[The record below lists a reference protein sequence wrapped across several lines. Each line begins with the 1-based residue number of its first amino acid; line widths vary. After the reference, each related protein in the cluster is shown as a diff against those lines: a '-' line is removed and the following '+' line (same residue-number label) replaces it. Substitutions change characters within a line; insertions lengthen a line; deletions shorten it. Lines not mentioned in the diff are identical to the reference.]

1 MAAPTARPPQPPS
14 SPPDPAVQQRAWT
27 AAAMGAL
34 SLGGLFLASG
44 LRHAIYVIAGTLV
57 IGAVAAW
64 LGKSAMSQAR
74 RGRTSRPR
82 GAVAGLVLGLLGLAF
97 SGLALIVF
105 AMFWTQLSNY
115 WTCTSGANTLSAQQ
129 ACQHQLSQ
137 TISNEFGAFE
147 PSGSGGS

>member
-1 MAAPTARPPQPPS
+1 MASPTGRPSRQPP
-14 SPPDPAVQQRAWT
+14 SPPDPVLQQRAWT

-64 LGKSAMSQAR
+64 LGKSAMFR
-74 RGRTSRPR
+74 
-82 GAVAGLVLGLLGLAF
+82 
-97 SGLALIVF
+97 
-105 AMFWTQLSNY
+105 TQLSTY
-115 WTCTSGANTLSAQQ
+115 WTCTSGANTLTAQQ

-137 TISNEFGAFE
+137 TITNEFGAFE
-147 PSGSGGS
+147 PTGSGGS

>member
-44 LRHAIYVIAGTLV
+44 LRHAIYVVAGTLV
-57 IGAVAAW
+57 IGALAAW
-64 LGKSAMSQAR
+64 LGSSAVSQAR
-74 RGRTSRPR
+74 KGRTGRPR
-82 GAVAGLVLGLLGLAF
+82 GAVAGIVLGLLGLAF

-105 AMFWTQLSNY
+105 AVFWNQLSTY
-115 WTCTSGANTLSAQQ
+115 WNCSSGANTLTAQQ
-129 ACQHQLSQ
+129 ACQHQLSN
-137 TISNEFGAFE
+137 TISNEFGTFG
-147 PSGSGGS
+147 PSGS